1 MSAVLSVLADRVSG
15 VVLLA
20 TVACLA
26 AAFCPAELPAWVR
39 GVVAGVGAAA
49 VAGVVGLPLV
59 NRIFHS
65 PALSFRH
72 LHQFRRLTA
81 GGVAYLRNVR
91 LVAATTALS
100 LVVQVNCVIVMALV
114 GTGLGLKVHPL
125 YYGVVMPLMSLLTL
139 LPISVNGMGLRE
151 WSTVALLAPLGVG
164 SSEAVALAFLVFTV
178 QSAAGLAGLIPY
190 LGGGMPRFDARS
202 AAARGKD
209 EKEEAPE
216 EAEAAA

>member
-1 MSAVLSVLADRVSG
+1 MLVRTVWSAM
-15 VVLLA
+15 
-20 TVACLA
+20 TM
-26 AAFCPAELPAWVR
+26 LPRSMV
-39 GVVAGVGAAA
+39 
-49 VAGVVGLPLV
+49 
-59 NRIFHS
+59 
-65 PALSFRH
+65 
-72 LHQFRRLTA
+72 RRLTTPLM
-81 GGVAYLRNVR
+81 G
-91 LVAATTALS
+91 ATTALS